1 MMNPRSVQDFQEI
14 RTLKDHNGVYVAQV
28 VNIYTGNYAI
38 LKRLSSDTPTVFK
51 LACREELNYKDP
63 SSHPSV
69 IRYHTLETD
78 NVHRY
83 IIMDFFSKGALQ
95 NFLHPRLSGD
105 VQSIYHSGTVISKD
119 QVWRYLVQMVDCIN
133 WLHNTA
139 LICHRDIKS
148 ENILLDDDMNI
159 VLMDF
164 DRCNIM
170 SSVFHTKEVSSPL
183 YIPSK
188 VADGIPYTS
197 YIDYYCL
204 GILLYEI
211 STGYF
216 PYLPDRTWLND
227 GSINVR
233 ELLNKQKENKRPD
246 FTRVDPE
253 FKDIIDGLINEEEIS
268 RRTFNS
274 LATNPLFL
282 EYSHKYRAPR
292 PIICTVTPW
301 SDCDCLIVSDRH
313 KELWQ
318 REEVQQSYGEYA
330 QVLVVNGDQIR
341 LTPHNYKNF
350 LIHLKHFILKRS
362 PPSVGVVF
370 QMTCPQFS
378 MILSSSWETYNQQ
391 GNIDCSHQPNAGQML
406 PVCSNPFTCIALCD
420 QSGSASGH
428 LRQFRHVCP
437 NTDCHKSD
445 PDHWGTFIHLPNL
458 PRCCHA
464 ESCLGLQDPH
474 HRFRFY
480 HPLKCFIPKAC
491 PAGQQCTLRDRD
503 HLAKFSHW
511 DYNTD
516 AQQGLDVSFGDEFQ
530 RNWELLANSKRYSE
544 KLISLFKGVLNEA
557 GIQLFQILLEN
568 QYNSINDLLVE
579 YVNTNDKRILIS
591 QIPVSDDV
599 FNHLFGLVMRKVN
612 YNSSIRTVMEI
623 VIDILLKPLLS
634 TSKNLHRTQLGVR
647 VLTLRQEMLYGTISS
662 KDLKFFQDFMTE
674 WFHFFKFHPPK
685 ALSPKQLELVFIDFS
700 KTFD

>member
-1 MMNPRSVQDFQEI
+1 MKSHAIEDFQEI
-14 RTLKDHNGVYVAQV
+14 HTLKDRNGVYVAQV

-38 LKRLSSDTPTVFK
+38 LKRMSSDKPTVFK
-51 LACREELNYKDP
+51 QACREELNYKDP

-105 VQSIYHSGTVISKD
+105 IRSIFYSGNVISKD

-159 VLMDF
+159 VLMDS

-183 YIPSK
+183 YIPST
-188 VADGIPYTS
+188 VADDIPYTS

-216 PYLPDRTWLND
+216 PFYLIAHRLMTLEFD
-227 GSINVR
+227 
-233 ELLNKQKENKRPD
+233 
-246 FTRVDPE
+246 RVDPE

-268 RRTFNS
+268 RRTFKS

-313 KELWQ
+313 KESWQ
-318 REEVQQSYGEYA
+318 REEVQQLYGQYA
-330 QVLVVNGDQIR
+330 QVLVVNGDEIR
-341 LTPHNYKNF
+341 LTPQNYRDF
-350 LIHLKHFILKRS
+350 LIHLKHFVLKRS
-362 PPSVGVVF
+362 PASLRVVF

-378 MILSSSWETYNQQ
+378 MILSSSWETYNQH
-391 GNIDCSHQPNAGQML
+391 GNIDC
-406 PVCSNPFTCIALCD
+406 
-420 QSGSASGH
+420 
-428 LRQFRHVCP
+428 R
-437 NTDCHKSD
+437 
-445 PDHWGTFIHLPNL
+445 
-458 PRCCHA
+458 
-464 ESCLGLQDPH
+464 
-474 HRFRFY
+474 
-480 HPLKCFIPKAC
+480 
-491 PAGQQCTLRDRD
+491 
-503 HLAKFSHW
+503 
-511 DYNTD
+511 
-516 AQQGLDVSFGDEFQ
+516 
-530 RNWELLANSKRYSE
+530 
-544 KLISLFKGVLNEA
+544 
-557 GIQLFQILLEN
+557 
-568 QYNSINDLLVE
+568 
-579 YVNTNDKRILIS
+579 
-591 QIPVSDDV
+591 
-599 FNHLFGLVMRKVN
+599 
-612 YNSSIRTVMEI
+612 
-623 VIDILLKPLLS
+623 
-634 TSKNLHRTQLGVR
+634 
-647 VLTLRQEMLYGTISS
+647 
-662 KDLKFFQDFMTE
+662 
-674 WFHFFKFHPPK
+674 
-685 ALSPKQLELVFIDFS
+685 
-700 KTFD
+700 